1 MKPEVINWTELDRE
15 TDFLYWFIVH
25 LLIDKP
31 KKDIDTKKMKFKLSL
46 IDDKGTIID
55 LPFADTIKYYE
66 NQRIPMVLEKA
77 NELLKEKFNDINDI
91 NDKFTN
97 VWDGIK
103 EMFKDKFNLT
113 EEDIENM
120 IW

>member
-1 MKPEVINWTELDRE
+1 MEPEVINWTELNRE

-46 IDDKGTIID
+46 IDDKGTVID

-66 NQRIPMVLEKA
+66 NQRISMVLEKA
-77 NELLKEKFNDINDI
+77 NEILEEKFNDIN
-91 NDKFTN
+91 NKFAEIWEG
-97 VWDGIK
+97 V
-103 EMFKDKFNLT
+103 KDKFNLT
-113 EEDIENM
+113 EEDIEDM